1 MRLSR
6 KRASTEEKAF
16 TLEEKYYTASQ
27 WQLMWRKFK
36 KHKVAIA
43 GGSVIILLYL
53 VAIFCEFFAP
63 YEPHKRRIKYVYA
76 PVQRLR
82 FFDEEGFHLSP
93 FVYSLK
99 REIDPVTL
107 KKNYQ
112 EDKSKKFP
120 LSFFVRKDNYKFW
133 NLFEANLH
141 LFGVKDGTIFLLGTD
156 RLGRDMFS
164 RVVYAARISL
174 SVGLVGVFLSLVI
187 GVILGGISGFYG
199 GMVDTIIQRIIE
211 VIRCFPTIP
220 LWMGLSAALPPH
232 WPVLKVYFG
241 IIIILSFIGWT
252 NLARVVRGKLLSLR
266 EEDFAIAAK
275 LAGCKEMRVIT
286 RHLLPNFLSYIIVS
300 VSLAIPGIILGET
313 SLSFLGLGLRPPVIS
328 WGVLLKEAQ
337 NIRSVALYPW
347 LLIPGFAVIIT
358 VLAFNFLG
366 DGLRDAADPYK
377 Q

>member
-1 MRLSR
+1 MRLLR
-6 KRASTEEKAF
+6 KRASTEEKASI
-16 TLEEKYYTASQ
+16 LEEKYYMASQ
-27 WQLMWRKFK
+27 WSLMWRKFK

-43 GGSVIILLYL
+43 GGSVLILLYL

-63 YEPHKRRIKYVYA
+63 YEPDKRYIKYIYA

-82 FFDEEGFHLSP
+82 FFDEEGFHLPP
-93 FVYSLK
+93 FFYSLK

-112 EDKSKKFP
+112 EDKSKKSP
-120 LSFFVRKDNYKFW
+120 LSFFIRKNNYKLW
-133 NLFEANLH
+133 NLFEADLH
-141 LFGVKDGTIFLLGTD
+141 LFGVKEGTVFLLGTD

-275 LAGCKEMRVIT
+275 LAGCKEMRIIT

-300 VSLAIPGIILGET
+300 VSLSIPGIIIGET
-313 SLSFLGLGLRPPVIS
+313 ALSFLGLGLRPPVIS

-377 Q
+377 